1 MSEVDVA
8 IAILKRVES
17 NVKSINDTLNG
28 AGAEVG
34 LKGQVDTNKKN
45 IDKILETKA
54 KRKTLH
60 TAIILGCL
68 SIIITEL
75 VHKLVNIF

>member
-1 MSEVDVA
+1 MSDVDVV
-8 IAILKRVES
+8 IAILKRVED
-17 NVKSINDTLNG
+17 NVESINATLNG
-28 AGAEVG
+28 KGHNIG
-34 LKGQVDTNKKN
+34 LKGQVDSNKKN
-45 IDKILETKA
+45 IDRVIRTME

-75 VHKLVNIF
+75 LHKLINIF